1 MCLNVDVHTLRTHLF
16 FKVFLRKAGERS
28 EVFWF
33 VLANGDGGTSTTELT
48 FVLLLMLQLL
58 PHNYIPFL
66 LTSRTSAFTGG
77 GDGGS
82 VALEYYY
89 HKAITIF
96 WYCLS

>member
-1 MCLNVDVHTLRTHLF
+1 MLMCTRYVHTAQRYIYF
-16 FKVFLRKAGERS
+16 SRFFLRKAGERS

-82 VALEYYY
+82 EALEYYY

-96 WYCLS
+96 